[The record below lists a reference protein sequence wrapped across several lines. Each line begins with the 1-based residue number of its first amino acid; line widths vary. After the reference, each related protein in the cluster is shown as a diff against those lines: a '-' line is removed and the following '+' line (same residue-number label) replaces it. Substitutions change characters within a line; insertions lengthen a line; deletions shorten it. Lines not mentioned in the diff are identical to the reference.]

1 MMKKKILSLCMVAI
15 MLNIS
20 VESYAY
26 SLNNIQLATN
36 SDSTSTPS
44 EGGGPSS
51 GGGEAEQP
59 PSAPP
64 DGSNSGDSAQ
74 PPSSSGGSTG
84 AGGAGGSTTA
94 PNTPLPN
101 KGGSN
106 SVELDGGIGEWGPD
120 KDKNLPNFNGTEGSE
135 KPDVDNALQEGQYFT
150 ISATVPLGME
160 FLIKN
165 KDKHGFSTEGI
176 FISPYYKVINN
187 GSHTLKVHF
196 ESFEYATSSS
206 NKTSGLIQE
215 ELEKVTILIDEDP
228 MKNVEQINSIWK
240 NIWKVIENNEIIGQK
255 LRHAIYQ
262 VKFRSSML
270 PLYNILTHTIEFRK
284 ENLQLQEKYDNMHN
298 KIDNI
303 LNQAKKELS
312 ADEYDLLKMSYEQAK
327 NFAMYKDVMGAV
339 DGKLIPFWF
348 GIHDEI
354 REILRKSNS
363 SMPIRS
369 VGQAGMF
376 YYLVWYLPT
385 DLKAIVMTPDFTD
398 FSLEDL

>member
-150 ISATVPLGME
+150 ISATVPLKME
-160 FLIKN
+160 FLIQN
-165 KDKHGFSTEGI
+165 RNENGLSSEGK
-176 FISPYYKVINN
+176 FITPYYKVTNN
-187 GSHTLKVHF
+187 GSHKLKVHF
-196 ESFEYATSSS
+196 ESFEYANSKTTKTSDLVKEDLEPLYVVSQPEKNNNKVEMKLNLTYDRPSNSYLKRIDLVPPTNSATITSRLLKSSNSVAQELGELDPNEQARLYYGSDFWESPKSENVTKGVEANFNLKLAFSIDGKTTGTNPPSGSTGDTTTESSPNQPSNGTTPGDTSQSSPDSSTQGQQPNGDTSSETQ
-206 NKTSGLIQE
+206 NPAG
-215 ELEKVTILIDEDP
+215 
-228 MKNVEQINSIWK
+228 N
-240 NIWKVIENNEIIGQK
+240 GQ
-255 LRHAIYQ
+255 Q
-262 VKFRSSML
+262 
-270 PLYNILTHTIEFRK
+270 
-284 ENLQLQEKYDNMHN
+284 
-298 KIDNI
+298 
-303 LNQAKKELS
+303 
-312 ADEYDLLKMSYEQAK
+312 
-327 NFAMYKDVMGAV
+327 
-339 DGKLIPFWF
+339 
-348 GIHDEI
+348 
-354 REILRKSNS
+354 
-363 SMPIRS
+363 
-369 VGQAGMF
+369 GQRN
-376 YYLVWYLPT
+376 
-385 DLKAIVMTPDFTD
+385 
-398 FSLEDL
+398 